1 MIAKPFL
8 ATDMCA
14 QTMTD
19 KHRVN
24 STTAKLLRALLIG
37 WAVLGLSACGGDE
50 TVDLRTYVQQV
61 KARQK
66 GRIPPLPKPQEF
78 EKFIYNDNVLRDPF
92 IPTAVIEAAE
102 KTPDNGLKPDKS
114 RERDVLEQFAL
125 GSMKMMGSLEKNGR
139 RWALIRAADGTL
151 YRTTIGRHMGQNDG
165 EITKIS
171 ETELELREIVPDGL
185 GGYVERFTTLAVSE

>member
-8 ATDMCA
+8 PTDTCA
-14 QTMTD
+14 QAMAD
-19 KHRVN
+19 RHRIKP
-24 STTAKLLRALLIG
+24 TRGKLLRGLLIG

-50 TVDLRTYVQQV
+50 TNDLHTYIKEV

-78 EKFIYNDNVLRDPF
+78 EKFIYNDSTLRDPF
-92 IPTAVIEAAE
+92 IPTTVLEAAE
-102 KTPDNGLKPDKS
+102 KGPDNGLKPDMS

-139 RWALIRAADGTL
+139 RWALIRATDGTL

-185 GGYVERFTTLAVSE
+185 GGYIERFTTLAVSE

>member
-1 MIAKPFL
+1 MIAKPFST
-8 ATDMCA
+8 TDMRT
-14 QTMTD
+14 QTISC
-19 KHRVN
+19 KHRVSPTVAN
-24 STTAKLLRALLIG
+24 LLRGLFIG
-37 WAVLGLSACGGDE
+37 WAVLGLSACSGDGA
-50 TVDLRTYVQQV
+50 TDLRTYVQQV
-61 KARQK
+61 KARHK
-66 GRIPPLPKPQEF
+66 GSIPPLPKPQEF
-78 EKFIYNDNVLRDPF
+78 EKFIYNDSVLRDPF

-102 KTPDNGLKPDKS
+102 KSNNGLRPDTS

-139 RWALIRAADGTL
+139 RWALIRATDGTL

-185 GGYVERFTTLAVSE
+185 GGYIERFTTLAVSE